1 MFILCNIL
9 TTSNIV
15 SKKRLIF
22 NKDLTGKFIPNAS
35 KKKNSASQGIVG
47 HIEKNE
53 PKKGKKTVLKKK
65 K

>member
-22 NKDLTGKFIPNAS
+22 NNGLIGKFIPIAS

-47 HIEKNE
+47 YIEKNE